1 MIIDKQK
8 EMSLQKG
15 YRLGNEKLDKGLHF
29 NNLMSQVIYI
39 GDWNIFNQNK
49 KYHLQVTI
57 NKCLFLEVNM
67 LMTKNICEYIFL
79 EPYLK

>member
-1 MIIDKQK
+1 MNGCAQMIIDKQK

-39 GDWNIFNQNK
+39 GD
-49 KYHLQVTI
+49 
-57 NKCLFLEVNM
+57 
-67 LMTKNICEYIFL
+67 
-79 EPYLK
+79 